1 MYYKLNEKEKEI
13 MGKVSNETFTDY
25 ELEGDFIPVDSLMS
39 AIEDLLLEVEHQQEC
54 YEDLE
59 RDLEDNYRPI
69 SQAEQYE
76 VSDSDF
82 I

>member
-13 MGKVSNETFTDY
+13 IQKASDYTFTDY
-25 ELEGDFIPVDSLMS
+25 ELEGNFISVDSLIS

-59 RDLEDNYRPI
+59 RDLEDNYQPI

-76 VSDSDF
+76 VSDRDF